1 MSKISNAKGRKD
13 GNSGYTRVIG
23 NESLGQLLSKVQA
36 TVISNGSELERM
48 IAAQSNL
55 VEDIE
60 SFIEDAIQNKIE
72 NGVYLCLK
80 KVFKKSKKYTK
91 GVESIEPDM
100 LIFVAQENRICKV
113 IELKDGD
120 AFDTKKSAKEK
131 ENLEKFATI
140 FGAKIPF
147 TTDYFICSFNQDSKE
162 AIRIGFKNVFD
173 YENILTG
180 RELCKILNI
189 DYDNIINTR
198 KRDSVENLNYF
209 IEQLLLIP
217 EIKNIIE
224 TKLKTP

>member
-23 NESLGQLLSKVQA
+23 NHTLGQLLSKVQA

-48 IAAQSNL
+48 ITERSNL
-55 VEDIE
+55 VEDIDI
-60 SFIEDAIQNKIE
+60 FIEKAEQGKVN
-72 NGVYLCLK
+72 NGTYLCLK
-80 KVFKKSKKYTK
+80 KIFKQSKKYTK

-100 LIFVAQENRICKV
+100 LLFLVQENRICKV

-147 TTDYFICSFNQDSKE
+147 TTNYFICSFNQDSKE
-162 AIRIGFKNVFD
+162 AIKIGFKNVFD

-180 RELCKILNI
+180 RELCEILNI
-189 DYDNIINTR
+189 DYDEIIEIR
-198 KRDSVENLNYF
+198 KKDAEENLNYF
-209 IEQLLLIP
+209 IDQILLIP
-217 EIKNIIE
+217 ELKKMIKN
-224 TKLKTP
+224 KL